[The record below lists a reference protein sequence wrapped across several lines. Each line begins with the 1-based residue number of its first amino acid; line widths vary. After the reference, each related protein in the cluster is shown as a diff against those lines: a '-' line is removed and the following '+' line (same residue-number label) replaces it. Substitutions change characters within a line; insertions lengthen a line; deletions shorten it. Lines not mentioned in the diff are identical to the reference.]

1 MLIVADQYKRK
12 AAAGKEASRVPTLV
26 GLSCSVSS
34 CWRNVLTADLQSPA
48 KSRYSER
55 RELGLTHPMNQNTD
69 HRLPRVAVSS
79 YLNTAPLIWS
89 FIHGARRDAVNLLT
103 DRAPARCAEMLA
115 RGEVD
120 VALVPVIEY
129 QRLDGVSIVPD
140 VCVGSRSAVRS
151 VVLATKR
158 NNLKKVR
165 RVALDDSS
173 RTSVA
178 LVKIIF
184 RQFLG
189 FEPDWQTSPP
199 DLAAMLAH
207 NDAALI
213 IGDPAM
219 KIPRDQ
225 FRVFDLA
232 TLWHDYTGFGFVFAM
247 WMARRS
253 EADRV
258 RAIDFAAAR
267 DEGLANLDEIAAQYQ
282 NQGELSPQEIKD
294 YLTKNIA
301 FRMDEDMKKG
311 LDLF

>member
-1 MLIVADQYKRK
+1 
-12 AAAGKEASRVPTLV
+12 
-26 GLSCSVSS
+26 
-34 CWRNVLTADLQSPA
+34 
-48 KSRYSER
+48 
-55 RELGLTHPMNQNTD
+55 MNEDTD
-69 HRLPRVAVSS
+69 HRLPRIAASS

-89 FIHGARRDAVNLLT
+89 FIHGDQHGAVHLFT
-103 DRAPARCAEMLA
+103 DTAPARCAEMLA

-120 VALVPVIEY
+120 AALVPVIEY
-129 QRLDGVSIVPD
+129 QRLAGVSIVPD

-151 VVLATKR
+151 VVLATKL
-158 NNLKKVR
+158 NNLKEVK

-184 RQFLG
+184 REFLG
-189 FEPDWQTSPP
+189 FEPVWQSSPP

-219 KIPRDQ
+219 KISRDE

-232 TLWHDYTGFGFVFAM
+232 TLWHDYTGVGFVFAM

-253 EADRV
+253 EADPV
-258 RAIDFAAAR
+258 RAIDFGAAR
-267 DEGLANLDEIAAQYQ
+267 DEGLAHLEDIAAGQQ
-282 NQGELSPQEIKD
+282 NLSLAEVKD
-294 YLTKNIA
+294 YLTENIA
-301 FRMDEDMKKG
+301 FRMDVDMTKG
-311 LDLF
+311 LDLYFQLARKLKLIEEAKALRFIGE